1 MAQLNL
7 ALDTVMKDTQSTG
20 RGPRLPPSSGS
31 QIADS
36 PPGRNLESIKVQ
48 SIRGASGRL
57 DLSQELQ
64 KQQEINRRL
73 NDLLNQKD
81 DEIARLSQ
89 KILQLEEDMSSK
101 SPSRSVNAPR
111 KGITPAKSPRS
122 ITQAHGAVTDLENK
136 LIDAQRE
143 NKDL

>member
-1 MAQLNL
+1 M
-7 ALDTVMKDTQSTG
+7 
-20 RGPRLPPSSGS
+20 
-31 QIADS
+31 
-36 PPGRNLESIKVQ
+36 Q